1 MTISVKAPVLITI
14 FLLLQNK
21 IKAQLKLPVTVTSQF
36 ATDIKTIIKDYPNN
50 FHNLTG
56 ELLKEHPQSADYQCT
71 APVHG
76 AKENFITLYS
86 AKMEQ
91 YSWQALLLTTESF
104 EKARQKFK
112 SLYNQLNN
120 LSADAGGAAPVRFR
134 GKYEQPGEEKK
145 FTSVIFSP
153 DPATGQTAKL
163 KMEISIQFHAP
174 MEWQVRVMLYNREKE
189 DEERGSIRE

>member
-1 MTISVKAPVLITI
+1 MTKSVKAPVLITI
-14 FLLLQNK
+14 FFLLQYP
-21 IKAQLKLPVTVTSQF
+21 ITGQLKLPVTVTSQL
-36 ATDIKTIIKDYPNN
+36 ATDVKTIIKDYPNN

-76 AKENFITLYS
+76 AEENFITRYS
-86 AKMEQ
+86 AKKEQ
-91 YSWQALLLTTESF
+91 CSWQALMLTTESF

-134 GKYEQPGEEKK
+134 GKYEQPLEEKK
-145 FTSVIFSP
+145 FASVIFTP

-163 KMEISIQFHAP
+163 KMEISIQFHVP

-189 DEERGSIRE
+189 DEERGSIIE